1 MNGLPYYKAYPRD
14 FIEGTIGMSFELK
27 CAYRVVLDLI
37 YMQGGNLPDDARY
50 ISGLLGCTVRKWNS
64 LRSQLLKMGKLEIT
78 GEFLTNYRAIIELE
92 TLRKLQDNQRENRA
106 RPNKIKEIKS
116 PRCDQPEPEPEPD
129 KKGTNVPQKKPPEFE
144 EVWKAWPQPGRTRS
158 SKKKVQAA
166 YSVVLKAY
174 SHADVMRAVGMYL
187 RSPDAKKDAGQF
199 VPALDR
205 WLRDE
210 RFQPWI
216 EAATPQAVEPVGPVD
231 LPDTPE
237 GQFLVDCREDGA
249 SERDLRSWLGR
260 FVIEEI
266 NGLRTLV
273 TQDDDAALREAFATT
288 LKRLGVTA
296 MHSLR
301 ADRIREKA
309 A

>member
-14 FIEGTIGMSFELK
+14 FIEGTIGMPFELK

-64 LRSQLLKMGKLEIT
+64 LRFQLVKMGKLEIT

-92 TLRKLQDNQRENRA
+92 TLRKLQDNQREKRA
-106 RPNKIKEIKS
+106 RPNKNKEIKS
-116 PRCDQPEPEPEPD
+116 PRCDQPEPDTEPD
-129 KKGTNVPQKKPPEFE
+129 KKETKVSQKEPPKFE
-144 EVWKAWPQPGRTRS
+144 EVWDAWPQPGRTRS
-158 SKKKVQAA
+158 SRKQVQAA
-166 YSVVLKAY
+166 YAGVLKAY
-174 SHADVMRAVGMYL
+174 DHAEVMRAVGMYL
-187 RSPDAKKDAGQF
+187 RSPDAKKDGGQF
-199 VPALDR
+199 VPALHR

-210 RFQPWI
+210 RFTAWL
-216 EAATPQAVEPVGPVD
+216 EAATPKAVEPVGPVD

-237 GQFLVDCREDGA
+237 GRFLTECREDGA
-249 SERDLRSWLGR
+249 SERDLRAWSGR

-266 NGLRTLV
+266 NGLSAAV
-273 TQDDDAALREAFATT
+273 TQDDDAALREVFAKT
-288 LKRLGVTA
+288 LKRHGMTA

-301 ADRIREKA
+301 AKRIKEKA